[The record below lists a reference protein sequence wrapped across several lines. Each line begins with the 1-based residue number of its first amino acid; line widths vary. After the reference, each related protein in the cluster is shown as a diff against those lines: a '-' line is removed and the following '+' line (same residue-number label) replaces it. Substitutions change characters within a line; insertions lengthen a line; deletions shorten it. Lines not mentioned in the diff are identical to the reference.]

1 MISRWFKLKDQAI
14 KLRKEGTSIGVINK
28 AYRIPKST
36 LSCWFRKIQLSKRQK
51 DKIYKEAS
59 IKMDGARKKA
69 LLWHHSQKANRIKT
83 AKNEAD
89 LVLEKINADDKSVL
103 ELALSFLYLG
113 EGSKLNETSIG
124 NANPLVLKFFINAI
138 KKLYPN
144 AKLGRCQLHLRSDQN
159 ELSAIKYWSKE
170 LNINEGEFSFV
181 KDKRIAKTKTYQS
194 YHGVCVIRFTEIA
207 IQRRLLFL
215 CHKFCNIISEMDS

>member
-1 MISRWFKLKDQAI
+1 MVSRWYKLRDEVV

-28 AYRIPKST
+28 KYGIPKST
-36 LSCWFRKIQLSKRQK
+36 LSCWFRKIKLNKYQK
-51 DKIYKEAS
+51 DRIYKAAS
-59 IKMDGARKKA
+59 IRMDKAREKA
-69 LLWHHSQKANRIKT
+69 LLWHHSQKENRIKL
-83 AKNEAD
+83 AEKEAD
-89 LVLEKINADDKSVL
+89 SVLSSINMNDLSVL
-103 ELALSFLYLG
+103 EVALAFLYLG
-113 EGSKLNETSIG
+113 EGAKSNETSIG

-181 KDKRIAKTKTYQS
+181 KDKRVAKTKTYQS

-215 CHKFCNIISEMDS
+215 CHKFCNIIANMDD